1 MGRLEARYPA
11 LTRNAPVIL
20 MGLAAVLSVI
30 VLLALQSGMT
40 FFQDEWNMVIHR
52 TGFNAPAFFDPNDVH
67 PVPLVVAIYK
77 LCLEVFGMTS
87 VFPERVISVLLYA
100 LTGILLFVYVRRRV
114 GPWLAL
120 FPAVILLF
128 LGPGANVLLWPF
140 EMTLVGSLAAGI
152 GALLA
157 LERDDGR
164 GDFLACLLCVV
175 ALGCSSLGVSF
186 ALATGVDMLLKWR
199 RRGLWRL
206 WVPAVPLILYVI
218 WYESY
223 GHKSPSALSFSNIVG
238 APIYV
243 AEAISSALSS
253 LVGLNTASP
262 SSEAFAHGTWGPA
275 LFVAALLLIAL
286 WLARGRPQ
294 IRPQILVVGMAAG
307 SFWILSAFNYIPG
320 REPTAS
326 RYQYIG
332 VAMIVLLAAEIFRGY
347 RPGRRTIAVLA
358 FATAVILVSNI
369 TPLKDEL
376 KFFEQ
381 QSELSRGELEALE
394 IARPDVQPGFSLTP
408 DIAST
413 ASLTPV
419 DATSYFDAVD
429 AYGSPAADEAEL
441 LELEP
446 GVLKVVDNVLVH
458 ALGISFESG
467 VGNPVAESGGPAPVF
482 AEGVAGVTTQESCLR
497 IAPGAAA
504 SGLAMTLRGST
515 AIHIDAGA
523 PATFGLW
530 RFAPEA
536 ILTNQLEAGQTSL
549 LTIPKDT
556 SPYLWQ
562 SSLTTP
568 RGATVC
574 TEEQGA
580 GSAG

>member
-1 MGRLEARYPA
+1 MGGLQARYPA
-11 LTRNAPVIL
+11 LTRNAPAIL
-20 MGLAAVLSVI
+20 MGVAAIVSVI
-30 VLLALQSGMT
+30 VLLVLQSGLT

-77 LCLEVFGMTS
+77 LCLAVFGMTS
-87 VFPERVISVLLYA
+87 VGPERVISVLLYA

-157 LERDDGR
+157 LERDDGL

-186 ALATGVDMLLKWR
+186 ALAAGVDVLLKWR

-206 WVPAVPLILYVI
+206 WVPAVPLVLYVI
-218 WYESY
+218 WYETY
-223 GHKSPSALSFSNIVG
+223 GHKAPSALSFSNVVG

-253 LVGLNTASP
+253 LLGLNTATP
-262 SSEAFAHGTWGPA
+262 TSEGFAHGTWGPA
-275 LFVAALLLIAL
+275 LFVALLLLIGL

-332 VAMIVLLAAEIFRGY
+332 AAMIVLLLAEVFRGY
-347 RPGRRTIAVLA
+347 RPGKWLVGGCAL
-358 FATAVILVSNI
+358 ATAIILVSNI

-381 QSELSRGELEALE
+381 QSELARGELEALE
-394 IARPDVQPGFSLTP
+394 IARPDVEPTFVLGP
-408 DIAST
+408 EIADT
-413 ASLTPV
+413 ASLVPV
-419 DATSYFDAVD
+419 DAASYFAAVD
-429 AYGSPAADEAEL
+429 AHGSPAASEAEL

-446 GVLKVVDNVLVH
+446 GVRKAVDNVLVH
-458 ALGISFESG
+458 ALGVSFETG
-467 VGNPVAESGGPAPVF
+467 VGDPVANSAGPAPAF
-482 AEGVAGVTTQESCLR
+482 VAGTPGVTGQGSCLR
-497 IAPGAAA
+497 IAPGAAEA
-504 SGLAMTLRGST
+504 GLPMTLQGST
-515 AIHIDAGA
+515 DLHMNPES

-536 ILTNQLEAGQTSL
+536 VLTNQLEAGQTSL
-549 LTIPKDT
+549 LTIPEDA
-556 SPYLWQ
+556 SPHPWQ
-562 SSLTTP
+562 SYLTTAQ
-568 RGATVC
+568 GATVC
-574 TEEQGA
+574 TEEVGA